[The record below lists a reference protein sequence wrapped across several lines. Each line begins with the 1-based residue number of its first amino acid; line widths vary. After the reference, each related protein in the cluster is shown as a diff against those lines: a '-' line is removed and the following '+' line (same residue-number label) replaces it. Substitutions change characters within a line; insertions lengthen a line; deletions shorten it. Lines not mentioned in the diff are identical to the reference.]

1 MANKAVSSEQL
12 NNVLTRINSAL
23 SKLDAKNFG
32 GIDIDG
38 RTLKLFPTSDISGTP
53 IKSVTLPSDLR
64 LDQAKTTFAPS
75 FTFNSSTYAG
85 ATNPNLN
92 GKPVLILTVTDG
104 TNSTYSFLN
113 LEGLLKTYSPLNNGI
128 QISGSSIGAK
138 VSGDTDNLLS
148 IAADGLLVGHDDDKV
163 DKVPSA
169 TQGNIAIFG
178 ASGVITDSG
187 FSFATDAEITAML
200 NSVFGS

>member
-12 NNVLTRINSAL
+12 NNVLTRINSEL
-23 SKLDAKNFG
+23 TKLDAKNFG

-38 RTLKLFPTSDISGTP
+38 RTLKLFATSDISGTP

-113 LEGLLKTYSPLNNGI
+113 LEGLLKTYTPLNNGI

-138 VSGDTDNLLS
+138 VSSDSSNILS
-148 IAADGLLVGHDDDKV
+148 IADDGLLAKMA
-163 DKVPSA
+163 VPSA